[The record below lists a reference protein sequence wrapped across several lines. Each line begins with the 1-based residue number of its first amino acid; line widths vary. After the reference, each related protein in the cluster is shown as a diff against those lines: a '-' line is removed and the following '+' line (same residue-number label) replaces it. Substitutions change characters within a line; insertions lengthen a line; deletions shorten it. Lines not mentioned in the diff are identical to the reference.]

1 MNVVKDVLPEL
12 SLVILGGQQ
21 AVVCKIQILTSVSH
35 DLVQGSSGHKTKMAA
50 LGKTFACTD
59 TVQALYRP
67 GMGFVWAGCTGPIQ
81 ALYGLSFINL
91 MQANMYGPH
100 TGLVW

>member
-1 MNVVKDVLPEL
+1 M
-12 SLVILGGQQ
+12 
-21 AVVCKIQILTSVSH
+21 CMIQIWTSVSH

-67 GMGFVWAGCTGPIQ
+67 GMGIVWAVGMGPIQ
-81 ALYGLSFINL
+81 ALYGLSFVNL
-91 MQANMYGPH
+91 VQANLYGPR